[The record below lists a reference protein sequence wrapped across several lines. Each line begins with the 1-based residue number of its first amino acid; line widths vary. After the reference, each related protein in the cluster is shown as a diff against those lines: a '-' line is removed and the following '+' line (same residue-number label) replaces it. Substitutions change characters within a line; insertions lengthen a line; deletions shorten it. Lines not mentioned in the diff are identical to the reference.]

1 MHTVAVQACYSI
13 LVACFFLLNVCQL
26 PGDEIPPAE
35 SLWTEWKVF
44 FHGNW
49 GTTFENE
56 CAFSREYRREYGV
69 LRSLPKVQSRH
80 TSLPVQR
87 TRGEENCPG
96 PRVAWGQW
104 PSIGTSLPDT
114 SSVSFLFVSVCW
126 LDRVVGRTE
135 RFRRVRWWGRYVW
148 NMVRASFCGRV
159 YVFGL
164 QRRFVGET
172 RRVNHSFW

>member
-1 MHTVAVQACYSI
+1 MHTVAVQACYLI
-13 LVACFFLLNVCQL
+13 LVACFFPSKRL
-26 PGDEIPPAE
+26 PAPGGRNSTGWVAVNRVKRV
-35 SLWTEWKVF
+35 S

-87 TRGEENCPG
+87 TRGEENRPG

-104 PSIGTSLPDT
+104 PSIGASLPDT

-126 LDRVVGRTE
+126 IDRLVGRTE
-135 RFRRVRWWGRYVW
+135 RFRRVRWWGRYV
-148 NMVRASFCGRV
+148 
-159 YVFGL
+159 
-164 QRRFVGET
+164 
-172 RRVNHSFW
+172 